1 MLQQNKY
8 GFSDDVQPKI
18 EFGKGLTPMII
29 KEISDIKNE
38 PRWMLDY
45 RLDSYKIF
53 LEKNDLTWGA
63 DLSLSLIHI

>member
-8 GFSDDVQPKI
+8 GFSDDVKPKI

-29 KEISDIKNE
+29 KEISQIKDE

-53 LEKNDLTWGA
+53 LDKIIINQLNLF
-63 DLSLSLIHI
+63 LSKLK